1 MFEKIKWFFIGFYRL
16 AIITKFAADLAFMQ
30 TCDLL
35 KKTIKQKFKKESE
48 DK

>member
-16 AIITKFAADLAFMQ
+16 AMFAKFAADLAFME

-35 KKTIKQKFKKESE
+35 KEKIKQKFKKR
-48 DK
+48 K